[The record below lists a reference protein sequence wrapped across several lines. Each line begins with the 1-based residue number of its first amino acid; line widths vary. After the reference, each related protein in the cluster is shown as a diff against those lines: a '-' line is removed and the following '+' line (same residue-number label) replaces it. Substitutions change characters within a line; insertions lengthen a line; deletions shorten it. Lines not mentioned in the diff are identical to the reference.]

1 LERPC
6 RRQHRAQR
14 SALLFKIKKYT
25 DLPVAVGFGISTP
38 EQAAKVAF
46 RADAVV
52 VGRAIARRMDKHGKD
67 PAFVRQITGFVRPLA
82 EAIHGAR
89 R

>member
-1 LERPC
+1 MPAVTPTSAVRSTLQNQKAHGPAS
-6 RRQHRAQR
+6 RR
-14 SALLFKIKKYT
+14 
-25 DLPVAVGFGISTP
+25 GFRHSTP

-52 VGRAIARRMDKHGKD
+52 VGSAIVWRMDEHGKD

-82 EAIHGAR
+82 EAIHGTR

>member
-1 LERPC
+1 M
-6 RRQHRAQR
+6 
-14 SALLFKIKKYT
+14 
-25 DLPVAVGFGISTP
+25 GFGISTP

-46 RADAVV
+46 RANAVV
-52 VGRAIARRMDKHGKD
+52 VGSAIVWRMDEHGKD
-67 PAFVRQITGFVRPLA
+67 PAFVRQITGFVCPLA